1 MCVVDAKPIAWLAEV
16 ILLRGL
22 MALHLFFFSRNSI
35 HSGLNGAVLPL
46 NPATCMFC
54 FDSGASAANL
64 CAYVSTSLFYVCLRL
79 ILEITVSIYVK
90 RRGCYPCNRKRV
102 KGLTLCVCVCVC
114 VGSYVRWSALV
125 KWSISQSM
133 IPYKCLV
140 TSDTYGTIC
149 ILIELIRLHV
159 GGIMEAQRCLPSWWE
174 KRIPSESSIF
184 CVCQNVLISSPRL

>member
-1 MCVVDAKPIAWLAEV
+1 MCQ
-16 ILLRGL
+16 
-22 MALHLFFFSRNSI
+22 LHFS
-35 HSGLNGAVLPL
+35 
-46 NPATCMFC
+46 M
-54 FDSGASAANL
+54 
-64 CAYVSTSLFYVCLRL
+64 YVCLRL

-90 RRGCYPCNRKRV
+90 RKGCYPCNRKRV

-159 GGIMEAQRCLPSWWE
+159 GGIMEAQRWGGGDVCHRDE
-174 KRIPSESSIF
+174 KKESRQSYKF
-184 CVCQNVLISSPRL
+184 FVCAKTFWYHHHVFKCTGLTDNQIDEKKKGGG